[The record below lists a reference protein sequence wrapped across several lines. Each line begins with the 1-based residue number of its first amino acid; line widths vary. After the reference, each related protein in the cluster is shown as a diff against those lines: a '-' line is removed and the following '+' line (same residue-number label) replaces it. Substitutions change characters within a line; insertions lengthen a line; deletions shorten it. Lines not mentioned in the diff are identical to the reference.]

1 MLFAQI
7 NRRIYFHTDT
17 FVSSKIKIIMA
28 AKTTSKTSNLAKA
41 TKVAEAKFN
50 FTITTEGDTISIEN
64 PTMMK
69 KMAEAAVF
77 LETVEDQDGQLIIS
91 RKRAKHMR
99 TWEKILRAESED
111 VILEGRIRRRT
122 KGGFVVDID
131 GIEAF
136 CPLISLSAEEC
147 STKEKTIKLRVV
159 YTAPLENTLILGSG
173 QLPKAEVKLTASM
186 LNMREIISLH
196 IGQA

>member
-1 MLFAQI
+1 
-7 NRRIYFHTDT
+7 
-17 FVSSKIKIIMA
+17 MA
-28 AKTTSKTSNLAKA
+28 KKTTSSSADMANANLTKA
-41 TKVAEAKFN
+41 PNATEAKFN
-50 FTITTEGDTISIEN
+50 FTITTEGDTISIEK
-64 PTMMK
+64 PALMK
-69 KMAEAAVF
+69 KMVEAAVY
-77 LETVEDQDGQLIIS
+77 LETIEDQSGQLILS

-111 VILEGRIRRRT
+111 VILEGLVKRRT

-136 CPLISLSAEEC
+136 CPLISLSAEER
-147 STKEKTIKLRVV
+147 SSKEKTIKLRVV
-159 YTAPLENTLILGSG
+159 YTAPLENSLILGSG